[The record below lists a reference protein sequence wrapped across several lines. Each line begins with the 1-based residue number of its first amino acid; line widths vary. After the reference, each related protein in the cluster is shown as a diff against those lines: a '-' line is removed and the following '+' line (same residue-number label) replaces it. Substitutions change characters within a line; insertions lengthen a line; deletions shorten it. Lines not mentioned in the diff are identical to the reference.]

1 MKLPDEIH
9 EITRWHVESGDVLIL
24 RNTECEVD
32 QDQSNAI
39 KRIVRVQ
46 LALPDDVEIM
56 VLGRD
61 WEVSAGKR
69 PA

>member
-1 MKLPDEIH
+1 
-9 EITRWHVESGDVLIL
+9 VESGDVLIL